1 MKAFAHLPICRARCR
16 VLPLSAPCPCVA
28 SKQVNKFDVNADKE
42 IDPEE
47 WAAITQQMPPIN
59 DKDTVESIKASFG
72 ILAKCKEGDEATAS
86 IDTAELEYV
95 MTNLGAKLNAEDAKL
110 MVTVRA
116 QRRAISC

>member
-1 MKAFAHLPICRARCR
+1 M
-16 VLPLSAPCPCVA
+16 LPLSVPCPCVA